1 MKKKKIKFFVKER
14 CFFLKMESKP
24 VDKKKNELP
33 KFDPIPLAVFFCQ
46 YFNVSDLSEIKPFG
60 PVAAVP
66 PAYSLSRDT
75 NLAIKAT
82 YKGQL
87 KGEDIV
93 NMTMTPT
100 SNKLQPKEPFIH
112 TKTGQP
118 CLHDLNNAMIVNV
131 SLKHYKF
138 FCGSSK
144 EFPKNFSVGVRL
156 NFDHEHLAKYEGT
169 DIHDQLTEAAGGIS
183 RIFEQL
189 KPTDENG
196 KDLPFCIPIYEAGY
210 GYTNSDFTR
219 TMALL
224 NEDNIK
230 RGVIELPRDVCL
242 AARLNVHG
250 LRKEPTLSDQDLEKM
265 FSGMKLDNVEEEKQK
280 AREQFHNQYQK
291 QIQNLTPTQTFFAI
305 PDNHV
310 LSWPFKCADY
320 ATENR
325 VQFETFEGDN
335 PSCPKYYLVPD
346 VGFNAWF
353 NKFKE
358 LWLDKVD
365 KRPLT
370 SIGLQLVPIGLD
382 LEETVNVE
390 IEITTYIHYWTYPT
404 GLTMD
409 SINKLLPILSPT
421 FPTADQWCLN
431 SVATMVKEEEQTEED
446 KVRGGGG
453 GARIKKKN

>member
-1 MKKKKIKFFVKER
+1 MKR
-14 CFFLKMESKP
+14 GSFLKMESKP
-24 VDKKKNELP
+24 QDKKKDELTP

-46 YFNVSDLSEIKPFG
+46 YFGVSDLSEIKPF
-60 PVAAVP
+60 PSVP

-87 KGEDIV
+87 KGENIV
-93 NMTMTPT
+93 SMTMTPT
-100 SNKLQPKEPFIH
+100 SNKLQPKEPFLH
-112 TKTGQP
+112 TKTGNP

-138 FCGSSK
+138 TAPKTCN
-144 EFPKNFSVGVRL
+144 KNFSVGVRL

-196 KDLPFCIPIYEAGY
+196 TDLPFCIPIYEAGY

-224 NEDNIK
+224 NEDNVK

-280 AREQFHNQYQK
+280 ARDQFHNQYQK

-310 LSWPFKCADY
+310 LSWPFQCADY

-325 VQFETFEGDN
+325 VQFETFEGDH

-358 LWLDKVD
+358 LWLNKVD

-370 SIGLQLVPIGLD
+370 SIGLELVPIGLD
-382 LEETVNVE
+382 LEEVINVD

-404 GLTMD
+404 GLTIEN
-409 SINKLLPILSPT
+409 INKLLPILSPT

-431 SVATMVKEEEQTEED
+431 SVATMIKEEKQKEEE
-446 KVRGGGG
+446 KGKGRK
-453 GARIKKKN
+453 IKKKN